1 MAFRSLRRA
10 RSNCSPS
17 ARTSSVLIS
26 RPLEGGMKTYKLT
39 NTRSQHSLALAF
51 IGPASSKRSLCVA
64 TALTTWSLGKQG
76 KENLTTVELSA
87 TGCKC
92 LKSYKNVHLTRTHD
106 RSALISLDK
115 RQNVELKT
123 TSISC

>member
-1 MAFRSLRRA
+1 MVFRSLRRA
-10 RSNCSPS
+10 QSNCSPS

-26 RPLEGGMKTYKLT
+26 RPLEGGLKTYKLT
-39 NTRSQHSLALAF
+39 STRSQHSLALAF
-51 IGPASSKRSLCVA
+51 IGLASSKRSLCVA

-87 TGCKC
+87 TGCRYC
-92 LKSYKNVHLTRTHD
+92 KSYKNVHLRRTHD
-106 RSALISLDK
+106 CSVLISLDK

-123 TSISC
+123 TLILC